1 MCKAERQPLLG
12 AEVGSK
18 KEERKGEEGGEGGEE
33 EDVENCRS
41 WLVVLASFLCIC
53 MLDGSMYSNG
63 VFTNTL
69 IKALEASQS
78 AVAGAASLEV
88 AVSSVVAP
96 LAAYLTDRYGPRS
109 VALAGAATAASGW
122 FVASWATGLLGLIG
136 GQSVLTG
143 IGFGLMYIPGVV
155 AVAGVFSKR
164 RSLAIGLALCG
175 SGAGQVLLGPLVGA
189 LLEVLGWRNAFRVM
203 SALCLGCGV
212 AGLLMPTPS
221 KKKIEAGG
229 EGGPDVTE
237 VGVWKA
243 RVLGRCIAVQEQVPV
258 FLLYAL
264 GDGFAV
270 MALYIPYSCIPDL
283 ANSSGISPTLAT
295 LLIASLGVGSVVGR
309 LSSGWLCDQPWVK
322 PLNLTRMAI
331 TVAAPIPLI
340 YAMSPPCFLLLAGLC
355 CLLGLVT
362 GAWISATSPLLVTL
376 LGLPQLG
383 TAFGRLTAVR
393 GVAALASPPLAAMMA
408 EHMGMPLLPLYLS
421 SALFAASTLLFSI
434 AVLVYDRKMKKYSLY
449 EQI

>member
-1 MCKAERQPLLG
+1 MALL
-12 AEVGSK
+12 
-18 KEERKGEEGGEGGEE
+18 
-33 EDVENCRS
+33 
-41 WLVVLASFLCIC
+41 F
-53 MLDGSMYSNG
+53 
-63 VFTNTL
+63 
-69 IKALEASQS
+69 
-78 AVAGAASLEV
+78 
-88 AVSSVVAP
+88 SS
-96 LAAYLTDRYGPRS
+96 RIFRFGPRS
-109 VALAGAATAASGW
+109 VALAGAVTAACGW
-122 FVASWATGLLGLIG
+122 FVASWANGLLGLIG

-143 IGFGLMYIPGVV
+143 VGFGLMYIPGVV

-189 LLEVLGWRNAFRVM
+189 LLEFLGWRNAFRVM
-203 SALCLGCGV
+203 SGLCLGCGV
-212 AGLLMPTPS
+212 AGLLMPTPN
-221 KKKIEAGG
+221 KKNIEAEG
-229 EGGPDVTE
+229 EVEANVPE

-283 ANSSGISPTLAT
+283 ASSSGISPTLAT

-355 CLLGLVT
+355 CLLRKIPFSRSIPRLECRESGSSMSLITANIVKLPNVSIFNCSMLPNVQNRIKYLV
-362 GAWISATSPLLVTL
+362 
-376 LGLPQLG
+376 
-383 TAFGRLTAVR
+383 
-393 GVAALASPPLAAMMA
+393 
-408 EHMGMPLLPLYLS
+408 E
-421 SALFAASTLLFSI
+421 
-434 AVLVYDRKMKKYSLY
+434 
-449 EQI
+449 

>member
-1 MCKAERQPLLG
+1 
-12 AEVGSK
+12 
-18 KEERKGEEGGEGGEE
+18 
-33 EDVENCRS
+33 
-41 WLVVLASFLCIC
+41 
-53 MLDGSMYSNG
+53 
-63 VFTNTL
+63 
-69 IKALEASQS
+69 
-78 AVAGAASLEV
+78 VAGAASLEV

-96 LAAYLTDRYGPRS
+96 LAAYLTDRFGPRS
-109 VALAGAATAASGW
+109 VALAGAVTAACGW
-122 FVASWATGLLGLIG
+122 FVASWANGLLGLIG

-203 SALCLGCGV
+203 SALCLGCGG
-212 AGLLMPTPS
+212 AGLLMPTPNQ
-221 KKKIEAGG
+221 KNIEAEG
-229 EGGPDVTE
+229 EVEANVPE

-283 ANSSGISPTLAT
+283 ASSSGISPTLAT

>member
-1 MCKAERQPLLG
+1 MNSIP
-12 AEVGSK
+12 EV
-18 KEERKGEEGGEGGEE
+18 
-33 EDVENCRS
+33 V
-41 WLVVLASFLCIC
+41 
-53 MLDGSMYSNG
+53 
-63 VFTNTL
+63 
-69 IKALEASQS
+69 
-78 AVAGAASLEV
+78 SL
-88 AVSSVVAP
+88 
-96 LAAYLTDRYGPRS
+96 RYGPRT

-122 FVASWATGLLGLIG
+122 FVASWANGLLGLIG
-136 GQSVLTG
+136 GQSFLTG

-189 LLEVLGWRNAFRVM
+189 LLEALGWRNAFRVM
-203 SALCLGCGV
+203 AALCLGCGV
-212 AGLLMPTPS
+212 AGLLMPTPN
-221 KKKIEAGG
+221 KKNTEMKVEGEA
-229 EGGPDVTE
+229 EAVE

-331 TVAAPIPLI
+331 TIAAPVPLI
-340 YAMSPPCFLLLAGLC
+340 YAISPPCFLLLAGLC

-393 GVAALASPPLAAMMA
+393 GVAALASPPLAAMLA
-408 EHMGMPLLPLYLS
+408 EHMAMPLLPLYLS
-421 SALFAASTLLFSI
+421 SGLFAASTFLFSI

>member
-1 MCKAERQPLLG
+1 MCKAEKQPLLG
-12 AEVGSK
+12 AGVESK
-18 KEERKGEEGGEGGEE
+18 KDEKKGEEGGQGGEE
-33 EDVENCRS
+33 EVVENCRS

-69 IKALEASQS
+69 IKALEASQF

-88 AVSSVVAP
+88 AVSSLVAP

-109 VALAGAATAASGW
+109 VALAGALTAASGW

-189 LLEVLGWRNAFRVM
+189 LLEALGWKNAFRVM
-203 SALCLGCGV
+203 SALCLLCGV
-212 AGLLMPTPS
+212 AGLLMPTPN
-221 KKKIEAGG
+221 KKNMEPEGEVEAN
-229 EGGPDVTE
+229 VSE

-243 RVLGRCIAVQEQVPV
+243 RVLGRCIAVQDQVPV

-322 PLNLTRMAI
+322 PLNLTRWAI
-331 TVAAPIPLI
+331 AVAAPIPFI
-340 YAMSPPCFLLLAGLC
+340 YALSPPWFLLLTGFC

-393 GVAALASPPLAAMMA
+393 GVAALASPPLAAMLA
-408 EHMGMPLLPLYLS
+408 EHMAMPLLPLYLS
-421 SALFAASTLLFSI
+421 SGLFAASTLLFSI
-434 AVLVYDRKMKKYSLY
+434 AVFVYDRKMKKYSLY